1 MINARIE
8 DAPESKPGKACSRSI
23 QNWVLKIFFDKKPFA
38 FFLFVLGGVLSALC
52 TSSCNNSM
60 KEINEVMQRDK
71 LGEDKGK
78 DVTILYSVGGVL
90 KARLFAHVFIR
101 NEAANP
107 PYTEMKDGLRA
118 DFFNEKGELKS
129 TVTARYGRY
138 YEKAGNVLLRDSVH
152 VVNDKGE
159 QLDTQEL
166 IWNEQMQKFF
176 TEKQVRITTPT
187 QVLTGTGMEANQD
200 FSVYQITNIQGSV
213 RIEKSQLPE

>member
-1 MINARIE
+1 MHRY
-8 DAPESKPGKACSRSI
+8 CSRI
-23 QNWVLKIFFDKKPFA
+23 ALAGLFCVLCF
-38 FFLFVLGGVLSALC
+38 
-52 TSSCNNSM
+52 SSCNNSM
-60 KEINEVMQRDK
+60 KEINEVTQRDK
-71 LGEDKGK
+71 LGEDKGR

-101 NEAANP
+101 NEAADP
-107 PYTEMKDGLRA
+107 PYTEMKEGLRA
-118 DFFNEKGELKS
+118 DFFNESGQLKS

-159 QLDTQEL
+159 KLDTQEL

-176 TEKQVRITTPT
+176 TEKPVRITTPT
-187 QVLTGTGMEANQD
+187 QVLIGTGMEASQD

-213 RIEKSQLPE
+213 QLEKSQLPE